1 MFNIGDKV
9 VYPRH
14 GAGIIV
20 AIEEKEVLGEKR
32 KYYVLRIALSNMK
45 VMVPIDSIETHG
57 IRSVIPVS
65 NVSDVYGILSGEAS
79 IMNKNW
85 SKRYRENE
93 IKIRNGDIFEIAEI
107 VKNLTLADRDK
118 RLSTGE
124 KRMLESARNIL
135 ISELMLVL
143 NESSEN
149 ILNIVEK
156 RIGQCN
162 KM

>member
-1 MFNIGDKV
+1 
-9 VYPRH
+9 
-14 GAGIIV
+14 
-20 AIEEKEVLGEKR
+20 
-32 KYYVLRIALSNMK
+32 MK

-57 IRSVIPVS
+57 IRSVIS
-65 NVSDVYGILSGEAS
+65 ASKVSDVYGILSGEAS

-124 KRMLESARNIL
+124 KRMLETARNIL

>member
-14 GAGIIV
+14 GAGTIE
-20 AIEEKEVLGEKR
+20 AIEEKEIMGDKH
-32 KYYVLRIALSNMK
+32 KYYVLRIPLGNMK

-57 IRSVIPVS
+57 IRNIIAASKI
-65 NVSDVYGILSGEAS
+65 DEVYGILSDEAS
-79 IMNKNW
+79 IMCKNW

-93 IKIRNGDIFEIAEI
+93 IKIRSGDIYEIAEI
-107 VKNLTLADRDK
+107 VKNLTLTDRGK
-118 RLSTGE
+118 KLSTGE
-124 KRMLESARNIL
+124 KRMLETAKNIL

-143 NESSEN
+143 NESSER
-149 ILNIVEK
+149 IKEIIEK
-156 RIGQCN
+156 KIGQCN